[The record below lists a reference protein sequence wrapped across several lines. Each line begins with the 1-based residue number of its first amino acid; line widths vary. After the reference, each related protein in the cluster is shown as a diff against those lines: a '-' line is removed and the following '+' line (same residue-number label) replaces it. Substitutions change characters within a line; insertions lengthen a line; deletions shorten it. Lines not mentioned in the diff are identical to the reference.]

1 MFVMQSFNLS
11 SPLVCSYVNFLS
23 FCSFFLSFFKKTSV
37 FANKILMFSERNRM
51 APKKD
56 FTSFSIFGMFILV
69 IAYSLSRSSRLPC

>member
-1 MFVMQSFNLS
+1 MSIFFRFVPFFSL
-11 SPLVCSYVNFLS
+11 
-23 FCSFFLSFFKKTSV
+23 FFLKKTSV

-56 FTSFSIFGMFILV
+56 FTSFSIFGMFIFV